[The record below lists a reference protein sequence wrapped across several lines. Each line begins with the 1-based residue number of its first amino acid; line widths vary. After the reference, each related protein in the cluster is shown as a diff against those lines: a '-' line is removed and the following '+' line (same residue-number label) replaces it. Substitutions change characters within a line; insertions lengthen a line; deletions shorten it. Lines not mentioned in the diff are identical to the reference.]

1 VFSMAYERG
10 QPMEASVS
18 CLIMELLYPANR
30 SGTKQCEFQSLD
42 GLLYD
47 FDIERQQ
54 WIGYDTCPKV
64 RTAY

>member
-1 VFSMAYERG
+1 
-10 QPMEASVS
+10 MEASVF
-18 CLIMELLYPANR
+18 CLITELLYPVNR
-30 SGTKQCEFQSLD
+30 SGAKQCEFQCLD

-54 WIGYDTCPKV
+54 WIGYDTRPKV

>member
-1 VFSMAYERG
+1 
-10 QPMEASVS
+10 MEASVS
-18 CLIMELLYPANR
+18 CLITELLYPAKR
-30 SGTKQCEFQSLD
+30 SGAKQCEFQCLD